1 MNDALIDCKAVRIPL
16 KMHIGAPAVPVVKTG
31 DVVSVGDL
39 IAEIKEGA
47 LGARVHAS
55 IAGKVTVTE
64 VAIEIKA

>member
-1 MNDALIDCKAVRIPL
+1 M
-16 KMHIGAPAVPVVKTG
+16 
-31 DVVSVGDL
+31 SVGDL

-64 VAIEIKA
+64 DAHRDKGLGGAQI